1 MHIVKPTTKEQLID
15 YLSKH
20 ISLGTYD
27 RRFLDNLLY
36 AHVATKK
43 PVTSNQSDL
52 LDTITRR
59 YHRQLA
65 KKELDSS
72 ELINLLWSTAP
83 IASSPKFTQAH
94 IAIEDEN
101 VVLRSPYKKDFVKSL
116 KDLSIMNWDKDT
128 KTWSTPA
135 NELSLKNIVNLTE
148 SHYPDVNYCP
158 IVADI
163 ITTLAE
169 YEEVKYWNPTLVRI
183 NGNLFIVACNNH
195 LMEALTDITID
206 LSLASLAKLVHMGVH
221 ISQEVIAEI
230 YESMDS
236 GDEAYGR
243 IGFALD
249 PTPWIEISSHD
260 TLIERLRMIDADM
273 VLLAGWYVSNKSYVM
288 EIANL
293 LKANK
298 IPHHLS
304 NRGENVNI
312 DFRQYK
318 MPVKLELGISTLP
331 NIQYIAKTIRLTN
344 STPVTYK

>member
-1 MHIVKPTTKEQLID
+1 MHTAKPTTKEQLID

-36 AHVATKK
+36 AHVSTKK
-43 PVTSNQSDL
+43 PVTTNQSDL

-65 KKELDSS
+65 KKELDSTD
-72 ELINLLWSTAP
+72 LINLRWITAP
-83 IASSPKFTQAH
+83 VASSPQYTQAYV
-94 IAIEDEN
+94 AIENDN

-116 KDLSIMNWDKDT
+116 KDLSIMNWDKET

-135 NELSLKNIVNLTE
+135 NEVSLKSIINLTE
-148 SHYPDVNYCP
+148 NHYPDVNYCP
-158 IVADI
+158 IIADN
-163 ITTLAE
+163 ITLLSE
-169 YEEVKYWNPTLVRI
+169 YEEIKYWNPTLVRL
-183 NGNLFIVACNNH
+183 NGNLFIVACNSH
-195 LMEALTDITID
+195 LMEALTDTTID
-206 LSLASLAKLVHMGVH
+206 LSLASLAKLVYMGVH

-230 YESMDS
+230 YESTDS
-236 GDEAYGR
+236 GDDAYDR

-249 PTPWIEISSHD
+249 PTPWIEVTS
-260 TLIERLRMIDADM
+260 TNLLIERLRMIDADM

-304 NRGENVNI
+304 NRGESVNI

-318 MPVKLELGISTLP
+318 MPVKLELGISSLP
-331 NIQYIAKTIRLTN
+331 NVHYMAKTIRLTN
-344 STPVTYK
+344 SSPVTFK